1 MVVSDAL
8 GDMTAD
14 RPILLMNV
22 GIIITPM
29 HYMFSYQDMQWID
42 IYRAQKEVS
51 YVDIKSCCFCT
62 MQLTS
67 ALELP
72 K

>member
-42 IYRAQKEVS
+42 IYRAQKEES
-51 YVDIKSCCFCT
+51 TLEAPCFVV
-62 MQLTS
+62 
-67 ALELP
+67 
-72 K
+72 